1 MLLYLTK
8 ISISLILTYL
18 LYKWILEDLKI
29 HRFKRFYLL
38 FSMIF
43 SLILPLISI
52 PNHSLDLV
60 FDSKISEINE
70 IIITPSAMRETTQ
83 SSPFLTLQTL
93 LYLVYL
99 VGFAIAFFKFCKGIY
114 DLNRLRKKGQSVQKH
129 QYHFVLLPFL
139 KTPFT
144 FGKYIYLPQ
153 DTAIDF
159 SDTIIRHEL
168 VHVNQRHTIDILL
181 TELLKCMFWFH
192 PMFYLFKNS
201 IALNHEFLADN
212 QIIRNQSE
220 ADNYLQL
227 LLHQTYQQN
236 EMSLSSSF
244 NFNLTKKRFIMIS
257 KNNNPLKNAL
267 SIVLA
272 CVVII
277 FTGIIS
283 TQAQEKKTATTQVQE
298 KPLIAVE
305 KQAEYVGGMD
315 AFQNYFINNF
325 RIDEATEGKNIGKKT
340 TIIVQFIIEK
350 DGSVNDINI
359 LRSELSEQG
368 NQNIISIMKNC
379 PKWIPAKHHD
389 KVVRSQFTLPIT
401 IQVQDDV
408 KKDA

>member
-1 MLLYLTK
+1 
-8 ISISLILTYL
+8 
-18 LYKWILEDLKI
+18 
-29 HRFKRFYLL
+29 
-38 FSMIF
+38 MIF

-70 IIITPSAMRETTQ
+70 IIITPSAIRETTQ

-93 LYLVYL
+93 LYLVYFA
-99 VGFAIAFFKFCKGIY
+99 GFSIAFFKFCNGIY
-114 DLNRLRKKGQSVQKH
+114 DLDKLRKKGQSVQKH
-129 QYHFVLLPFL
+129 QYHFVLLPFV

-144 FGKYIYLPQ
+144 FGKYVYLPQ

-168 VHVNQRHTIDILL
+168 VHVNQQHTIDILL
-181 TELLKCMFWFH
+181 AELLKCMFWFH

-267 SIVLA
+267 SIVFAFAGLFLA
-272 CVVII
+272 
-277 FTGIIS
+277 GMIS
-283 TQAQEKKTATTQVQE
+283 VNAQERKTIDTQTKE
-298 KPLIAVE
+298 KVYEAVDQ
-305 KQAEYVGGMD
+305 QAEYVGGMA
-315 AFQNYFINNF
+315 AFQKYFISNF
-325 RIDEATEGKNIGKKT
+325 RTNEATEGKNIGKRT
-340 TIIVQFIIEK
+340 MIIVQFIIEK

-359 LRSELSEQG
+359 LKSELSEQG
-368 NQNIISIMKNC
+368 NQNIISIMENC

-389 KVVRSQFTLPIT
+389 EVVRSQFTLPIT